1 MRKKKNQSKAY
12 NYLWVEY
19 RTLKMAKS
27 FLKKNGISKMSN
39 ALLHNKFVLYFIF
52 IVAVGNLFHFVFR
65 QDLSSV
71 GVFIASGLLTSFFS
85 KNMVVI
91 MVVAMVVANVIRL
104 GQGPEGFGTLDEA
117 FNRAIEKAAM
127 KNKDFMEEIG
137 IGKTDDDKND
147 GDDDD
152 DDDEEDAN
160 ETDEEDDE
168 EEEED
173 TDAFR
178 PKNDKNKKES
188 MQTQKK
194 KKGKK

>member
-1 MRKKKNQSKAY
+1 
-12 NYLWVEY
+12 
-19 RTLKMAKS
+19 MAKS

-117 FNRAIEKAAM
+117 FNRAVEKAAM

-137 IGKTDDDKND
+137 IGKTDENDDE
-147 GDDDD
+147 DDDD
-152 DDDEEDAN
+152 DDDVSEGG
-160 ETDEEDDE
+160 EDDE

-178 PKNDKNKKES
+178 PKNGNKKKES
-188 MQTQKK
+188 MQTQQK

>member
-1 MRKKKNQSKAY
+1 
-12 NYLWVEY
+12 
-19 RTLKMAKS
+19 MAKS

-71 GVFIASGLLTSFFS
+71 GVSIASGLLTSFFS

-117 FNRAIEKAAM
+117 FNRAVEKAAM

-137 IGKTDDDKND
+137 IGKTDENDDE
-147 GDDDD
+147 DDDD
-152 DDDEEDAN
+152 DDDVSEGG
-160 ETDEEDDE
+160 EDDE

-178 PKNDKNKKES
+178 PKNGNKKKES
-188 MQTQKK
+188 MQTQQK

>member
-1 MRKKKNQSKAY
+1 
-12 NYLWVEY
+12 
-19 RTLKMAKS
+19 
-27 FLKKNGISKMSN
+27 MSN

-147 GDDDD
+147 GDDEDE
-152 DDDEEDAN
+152 DDEDEDEDAN
-160 ETDEEDDE
+160 EAEEEDDE
-168 EEEED
+168 EEEDD

-178 PKNDKNKKES
+178 PKNGNKNGKKKTES